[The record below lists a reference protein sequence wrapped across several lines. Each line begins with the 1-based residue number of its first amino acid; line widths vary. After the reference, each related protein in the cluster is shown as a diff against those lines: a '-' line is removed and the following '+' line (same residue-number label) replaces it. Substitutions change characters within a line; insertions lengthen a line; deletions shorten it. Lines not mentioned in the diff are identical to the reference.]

1 MGRPRIFR
9 NADRYPFSDKNC
21 SGGNANKGLRRQV
34 KDGDIT
40 LMTAEV
46 MVWGKASTER
56 FMDWGRHERNNKFAQ
71 WLRRRKKR
79 LKGKK

>member
-21 SGGNANKGLRRQV
+21 SGGNAKKGLRRQV

-40 LMTAEV
+40 IMAVES
-46 MVWGKASTER
+46 MIWANRNER
-56 FMDWGRHERNNKFAQ
+56 SNDFVK
-71 WLRRRKKR
+71 WLIRRKKR